1 MKTFTKIMLII
12 AGVFASVGVICMV
25 AAFAMGLTSEHLV
38 DMVQD
43 GRFSFD
49 EGDLHISF
57 GDDAGNDLDVDL
69 DTDIDIESNSE
80 MKDESIYT
88 IKEACRG
95 MDIEFGAGVL
105 DICYDDVEY
114 IQVKQTNIPNLKVN
128 LKNDILVITEGSDVN
143 IDLDDIEDRN
153 LIILIPKNMKFEE
166 VELEIGASK
175 ADIKD
180 IISKDISITV
190 GAGQADVSKLTA
202 KEFDLE
208 VGAGQ
213 ATAVQLD
220 VEKMNVEAG
229 IGQVNIALNGVQ
241 EEYNYNVECGIGNVT
256 VGSASYG
263 GLGAEQSIKHEG
275 ATKEINIECGIG
287 EVKIKFDR

>member
-12 AGVFASVGVICMV
+12 AGIFASVGVICMV
-25 AAFAMGLTSEHLV
+25 VAFAMGLTSEHLV

-57 GDDAGNDLDVDL
+57 GDD
-69 DTDIDIESNSE
+69 TDIDIESNSE

-88 IKEACRG
+88 IKESCHS
-95 MDIEFGAGVL
+95 MDIEFGAGIL
-105 DICYDDVEY
+105 DIYYDDVEY
-114 IQVKQTNIPNLKVN
+114 IQVKQTNIENLKVQV
-128 LKNDILVITEGSDVN
+128 KNEKLYIREESDIH
-143 IDLDDIEDRN
+143 IDLDDIEDRS
-153 LIILIPKNMKFEE
+153 LTILIPKNMKFEE

-220 VEKMNVEAG
+220 VEKLNVEAG
-229 IGQVNIALNGVQ
+229 MGQVNIALNGVQ

-275 ATKEINIECGIG
+275 ATKEINVECGIG
-287 EVKIKFDR
+287 EVKIKFK

>member
-12 AGVFASVGVICMV
+12 AGVFATVGVICMV
-25 AAFAMGLTSEHLV
+25 VAFAMGLTSEHLV

-57 GDDAGNDLDVDL
+57 GDD
-69 DTDIDIESNSE
+69 TDIDIESNSE

-88 IKEACRG
+88 IKESCHS

-114 IQVKQTNIPNLKVN
+114 IQVKQTNIENLKVQV
-128 LKNDILVITEGSDVN
+128 KNEKLYIREESDIH
-143 IDLDDIEDRN
+143 IDLDDIEDRS
-153 LIILIPKNMKFEE
+153 LTILIPKDMKFEE

-220 VEKMNVEAG
+220 VEKLNVEAG
-229 IGQVNIALNGVQ
+229 MGQVNIALNGVQ

-275 ATKEINIECGIG
+275 ATKEINVECGIG
-287 EVKIKFDR
+287 EVKIKFK

>member
-25 AAFAMGLTSEHLV
+25 VAFAMGLTSEHLV

-57 GDDAGNDLDVDL
+57 GDD
-69 DTDIDIESNSE
+69 TDIDIESNSE

-88 IKEACRG
+88 IKESCHS
-95 MDIEFGAGVL
+95 MDIEFGAGIL
-105 DICYDDVEY
+105 DIYYDDVEY
-114 IQVKQTNIPNLKVN
+114 IQVKQTNIENLKVQV
-128 LKNDILVITEGSDVN
+128 KNEKLYIREESDIH
-143 IDLDDIEDRN
+143 IDLDDIEDRS
-153 LIILIPKNMKFEE
+153 LTILIPKNMKFEE

-220 VEKMNVEAG
+220 VEKLNVEAG
-229 IGQVNIALNGVQ
+229 MGQVNIALNGVQ

-275 ATKEINIECGIG
+275 ATKEINVECGIG
-287 EVKIKFDR
+287 EVKIKFK